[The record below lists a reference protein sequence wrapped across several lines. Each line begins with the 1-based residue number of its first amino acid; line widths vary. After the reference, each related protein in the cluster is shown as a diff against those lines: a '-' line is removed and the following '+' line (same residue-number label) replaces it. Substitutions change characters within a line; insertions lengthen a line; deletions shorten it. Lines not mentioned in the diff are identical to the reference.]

1 MDQQQTLPVIGKY
14 CKNDTSSS
22 NIQQN
27 LIDNFYK
34 AISYI
39 CNDYFYSYNLYKQDV
54 ALLKSMNL
62 TSYRFSISWPRIIP
76 QVSILSK
83 MFCHKICSTTLE
95 GCNFQLC
102 CCEINIQGIGKINQ
116 KGLDYYHSL
125 IDELL
130 DADIIPAVTLYHW
143 DLPQVLFFLIKIL
156 INFIYSNNI

>member
-27 LIDNFYK
+27 LDNFYK

-62 TSYRFSISWPRIIP
+62 TSYRFSISWPRVIP
-76 QVSILSK
+76 QVSR
-83 MFCHKICSTTLE
+83 
-95 GCNFQLC
+95 
-102 CCEINIQGIGKINQ
+102 
-116 KGLDYYHSL
+116 
-125 IDELL
+125 
-130 DADIIPAVTLYHW
+130 
-143 DLPQVLFFLIKIL
+143 LP
-156 INFIYSNNI
+156 